1 MERTIILGVFKD
13 EHDILEAVKATRE
26 SGYDIYDVYTPYAVH
41 GLDKAMGLKPS
52 KLTYVCFFFALLGLL
67 TAIIAQFWIGSI
79 DWPLNVGGK
88 PFNSLPAYLPV
99 AFELTVLFGGLGVVF
114 VMLVLNRLY
123 PGKKERIVHPR
134 VTDDRFVLA
143 LEVRD
148 AVTDENTVKSLW
160 EKYSVEQVQQI
171 MEAAS

>member
-1 MERTIILGVFKD
+1 MERKIILGIFKD
-13 EHDILEAVKATRE
+13 EQDILGAVKATRD

-114 VMLVLNRLY
+114 VMLARTRLF
-123 PGKKERIVHPR
+123 PGKKERVVHPR
-134 VTDDRFVLA
+134 ITDDRFVLA

-148 AVTDENTVKSLW
+148 AVTEEATVKSLW
-160 EKYSVEQVQQI
+160 DKYSVEEIQQI
-171 MEAAS
+171 WEAAS

>member
-1 MERTIILGVFKD
+1 MEKSIILGVFKN
-13 EHDILEAVKATRE
+13 EHDILGAVRATRN

-41 GLDKAMGLKPS
+41 GLDKAMGLRPS

-67 TAIIAQFWIGSI
+67 TAIVAQYWIGSI

-114 VMLVLNRLY
+114 VMFFRTRLY
-123 PGKKERIVHPR
+123 PGKETWSVHPR

-143 LEVRD
+143 LEVKD
-148 AVTDENTVKSLW
+148 AVTNENTMRSLW
-160 EKYSVEQVQQI
+160 EKYSVQEVQQI
-171 MEAAS
+171 TEASS